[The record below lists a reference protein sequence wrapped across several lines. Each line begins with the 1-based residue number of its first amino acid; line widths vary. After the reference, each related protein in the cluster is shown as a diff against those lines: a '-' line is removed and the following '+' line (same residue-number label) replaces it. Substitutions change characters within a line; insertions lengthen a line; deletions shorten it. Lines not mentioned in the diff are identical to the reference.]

1 MKALLSF
8 AFGLLFGAGLLL
20 SGMTSPLRV
29 LGFLDIA
36 GHWDPSLA
44 FVMGGAV
51 LAAAPLFARSRRGQP
66 PAVHSPIDRRLIGGS
81 AIFGIGWGIAG
92 ICPGP
97 VIVDLPLAPAA
108 AAPFLL
114 AMAIGLTL
122 SRGMASQDQIAERDD
137 G

>member
-81 AIFGIGWGIAG
+81 AIFGIGWGIAE
-92 ICPGP
+92 
-97 VIVDLPLAPAA
+97 
-108 AAPFLL
+108 PFLDRGSVFVHNRL
-114 AMAIGLTL
+114 PSYLGLRTG
-122 SRGMASQDQIAERDD
+122 SNSSAKCASH
-137 G
+137 